1 VEVSAPEQRL
11 EHLAASVGP
20 DVLAYLARRVEPRE
34 DAADVYQQVLTITW
48 RKLRAVPTDD
58 REAFA
63 WMLGVARRCL
73 ANHRRAGVRRTALA
87 ERVRD
92 DLRVAVRAPDPA
104 VAARANQLLA
114 KLSEDDRELVTLV
127 HWEGLTLAAAAG
139 VLGISAAAAR
149 KRMER
154 LRRTLQA
161 GTPAATPAGAP

>member
-1 VEVSAPEQRL
+1 MTAAEQRL
-11 EHLAASVGP
+11 EHLATTVGP
-20 DVLAYLARRVEPRE
+20 DVLAYLARRVDPRE

-48 RKLRAVPTDD
+48 RKLRAVPADD
-58 REAFA
+58 QEAFA

-73 ANHRRAGVRRTALA
+73 ANHRRAGVRRSALA
-87 ERVRD
+87 DRVRD

-161 GTPAATPAGAP
+161 GTPAASPA